1 MKKSL
6 LIFLLLHCL
15 IQSASSQDFLI
26 NQYNNK
32 SYHANQL
39 IWDAAEDL
47 YGRIWFANNKG
58 LLRFDGSSWVLF
70 STPNPVRRIAF
81 GTTGELFVA
90 CQGDF
95 GMLKFNTNGTSEY
108 ISLKKQLG
116 ANNQIAGG
124 DERVQIVGDE
134 IYFSMQSQLVKAVK
148 INKNY
153 RSELFK
159 IAEILG
165 AFTDGKCLYVNSAKY
180 GLSVFNKGK
189 LDVVTGGEQLAGKQI
204 VNTFPENNE
213 IIIASAYDG
222 IFLLKN
228 KTISK
233 INGTVSRFAQKG
245 IVAITKLKDNRIA
258 IGTLHDGVKI
268 FTLSKANGLDIVENY
283 ALKLP
288 SPEIYSLYVDKENN
302 LWVGHAKGLS
312 HVLLG
317 LPVKQFPNLTFSGY
331 ATDMQLVGKKLYISS
346 TSGLYVLDTEM
357 PEALIPVNGIG
368 ECWDL
373 YEEKGVLM
381 VATTN
386 GLFQVTEKCAKVLF
400 PAEIFLHIQKGNLS
414 KAIYA
419 LGPNGYLKNNNE
431 KSLFGAAKLNGLTQS
446 ANSILEWQNTVI
458 WFGTYHN
465 GLFNS
470 GLKNNDLPPPLSNG
484 EVLIRLKEG
493 NPIFQTKE
501 AVYTYDGKIFN
512 ENKDLSKIFV
522 GSKNNDFAF
531 GKDFWVFT
539 DDELRQVQ
547 NNTLMEQST
556 AYCIL
561 GKPTALCEDNKNL
574 WVAFEDKI
582 YLVESSELTSKK
594 IKASIN
600 KLTYGR
606 SKTGF
611 SGFYIDKNGELS
623 EKQEVIPEVNYEEN
637 SLRIEF
643 GVNSF
648 ITPSKNLFS
657 YKIDG
662 LNEDWSD
669 WKNES
674 YLDLNGLS
682 GGNYCVHLKARNA
695 AGQISEEGE
704 FNFKIIPP
712 FYLSGVAFLVYCC
725 IFILLMYGIILLNN
739 KRLVSKNEQL
749 EKVVNERTHELK
761 ETQSQLVQQEK
772 LASLGA
778 LTAGIAHE
786 IKNPLNF
793 VNNFAELS
801 NELLEELK
809 TAPNEEEKNEIIVL
823 LQQNLEK
830 INHHG
835 KRADG
840 IVKSMLEHSRT
851 GTGVK
856 HLTDL
861 NKLCEEYLNLA
872 YHGMRANIADFN
884 CAIEKNFAPNLP
896 QVNMVQQDIS
906 RVILNLINNA
916 FYAIKGKPDGKLLIT
931 TQIKNNFVSI
941 HIKDNGI
948 GMPQEVKQKIFE
960 PFFTTKPSGQG
971 TGLGL
976 SLSFDIIQAHGGK
989 IEVQSEVEKGTE
1001 FIITLPV

>member
-1 MKKSL
+1 MKKTLL
-6 LIFLLLHCL
+6 LILFIDCL
-15 IQSASSQDFLI
+15 CKSVYSQDFLI
-26 NQYNNK
+26 NHYDNK

-39 IWDAAEDL
+39 MWDAAEDL

-70 STPNPVRRIAF
+70 NTPNPVRKIAF
-81 GTTGELFVA
+81 SSTGELFVA

-108 ISLKKQLG
+108 VSLKKQLG
-116 ANNQIAGG
+116 PANQITGG
-124 DERVQIVGDE
+124 DERVQIIGNE
-134 IYFSMQSQLVKAVK
+134 IYFTMQSQLVKAVK
-148 INKNY
+148 TNPNY
-153 RSELFK
+153 KTDLFK
-159 IAEILG
+159 INEILG
-165 AFTDGKCLYVNSAKY
+165 AFTHGNNLYVNSARY
-180 GLSVFNKGK
+180 GLSIFNKGK
-189 LDVVTGGEQLAGKQI
+189 LDVVTGGELLAGKQI
-204 VNTFPENNE
+204 VNTFPDHDE
-213 IIIASAYDG
+213 IIIASAFDG

-228 KTISK
+228 NIISK
-233 INGTVSRFAQKG
+233 LNGTVNQFAKKG
-245 IVAITKLKDNRIA
+245 IVAITQLKGRRIA
-258 IGTLHDGVKI
+258 LGTLHDGVKV
-268 FTLSKANGLDIVENY
+268 FTLPPAREQEITEEYS
-283 ALKLP
+283 LKLP

-312 HVLLG
+312 HVLLD
-317 LPVKQFPNLTFSGY
+317 LPVKQFPNLIFSGY
-331 ATDMQLVGKKLYISS
+331 ATDMQLLGKNLYIAS
-346 TSGLYVLDTEM
+346 TSGLFVLDTDK
-357 PEALIPVNGIG
+357 PDQLTPVNGIG

-373 YEEKGVLM
+373 HNEKGSLL

-386 GLFQVTEKCAKVLF
+386 GLFQVTGNKGSVLF
-400 PAEIFLHIQKGNLS
+400 PSEIFLHIQKGNLS
-414 KAIYA
+414 GAIYA
-419 LGPNGYLKNNNE
+419 IGPNGYLKINNKNQSFE
-431 KSLFGAAKLNGLTQS
+431 TGRFIGLSQS
-446 ANSILEWQNTVI
+446 ANSILEWKNSVS

-465 GLFNS
+465 GLFQS
-470 GLKNNDLPPPLSNG
+470 GPKNNELPSSLLNG
-484 EVLIRLKEG
+484 EVFIRLKDG
-493 NPIFQTKE
+493 KPLFQTQE
-501 AVYTYDGKIFN
+501 AVYTFDGKTFQN
-512 ENKDLSKIFV
+512 DPDLSKIFADT
-522 GSKNNDFAF
+522 KNNEYEF

-539 DDELRQVQ
+539 DEELRQVHDHKIVR
-547 NNTLMEQST
+547 QSA
-556 AYCIL
+556 AYCIS
-561 GKPTALCEDNKNL
+561 GKPTALCEDHHKL

-582 YLVESSELTSKK
+582 YWVESSDTTSKK
-594 IKASIN
+594 IKASVN

-611 SGFYIDKNGELS
+611 SGFYVDKNGELS
-623 EKQEVIPEVNYEEN
+623 EKQEIIPEVNYEDN
-637 SLRIEF
+637 SLRFEF

-648 ITPSKNLFS
+648 INPSKNLFS

-682 GGNYCVHLKARNA
+682 GGNYSIHLKARNA
-695 AGQISEEGE
+695 AGQISEEGV
-704 FNFKIIPP
+704 FKFKIIPP
-712 FYLSGVAFLVYCC
+712 FYLSGIAFLVYACL
-725 IFILLMYGIILLNN
+725 FILLMYVIILLNN
-739 KRLVSKNEQL
+739 KRLVSKNEHL
-749 EKVVNERTHELK
+749 EKIVNERTHELK

-801 NELLEELK
+801 NELLDELK
-809 TAPNEEEKNEIIVL
+809 TAPNEEEKNEIILL

-884 CAIEKNFAPNLP
+884 CAIEKDFAANLP
-896 QVNMVQQDIS
+896 EINIVQQDIS

-916 FYAIKGKPDGKLLIT
+916 FHAIKDKPDGKVILR
-931 TQIKNNFVSI
+931 TQNKNSFISI
-941 HIKDNGI
+941 IIRDNGT
-948 GMPQEVKQKIFE
+948 GMPEHVKQKIFE

-976 SLSFDIIQAHGGK
+976 SLSFDIVKAHGGK
-989 IEVQSEVEKGTE
+989 IEVDSEEGIGTE
-1001 FIITLPV
+1001 FTITLPV